1 MCLGLYSAVVS
12 LGIRPFLE
20 SEMSSKPDDL
30 EAVRSVADTLQ
41 PFANDDRERIIR
53 WAREKLGMNTSTA
66 VASAVRVEV
75 GTDAPR
81 DGAAAGTQ
89 SVVDIKKFVNEKAP
103 KSDVH
108 FAATVAYYYLFKASE
123 NQRKDAITKEDI
135 VEACR
140 QVDRK
145 RPKRSAQVLVNA
157 YHDGLFDRGE
167 RGSYKL
173 NSVGENLVAMALP
186 GANETGKTP
195 TRRNKKPRRTG
206 QLRKKGAR
214 KGR

>member
-1 MCLGLYSAVVS
+1 
-12 LGIRPFLE
+12 
-20 SEMSSKPDDL
+20 MSSKPDDL

-53 WAREKLGMNTSTA
+53 WAREKLGMSSSASVATA
-66 VASAVRVEV
+66 GRVEA

-81 DGAAAGTQ
+81 DAAGAGAGTP
-89 SVVDIKKFVNEKAP
+89 SAVDIKKFVNEKAP

-108 FAATVAYYYLFKASE
+108 FAATVAYYYQFKASD
-123 NQRKDAITKEDI
+123 NQRKEAITKEDL

-157 YHDGLFDRGE
+157 YHDGLFDRGGK
-167 RGSYKL
+167 GSYKL

-195 TRRNKKPRRTG
+195 TRRSKKPRRTR